1 MPKFRTLDGTDVRAK
16 RVLVRLDL
24 NVPIENGVVQ
34 DATRIERAI
43 PTLKELLDKGAA
55 VIVLAHFERPK
66 GKVVPEMSLKPVAPA
81 LEKHLGRKV
90 TFVFTDW
97 HDGKAA
103 EAAKAAKPG
112 DCLLMENTRFHAGEE
127 SNDAGFSK
135 QLAGLGDLFVNDA
148 FSAAHRAH
156 SSTEGIAHFI
166 PACAGR
172 AMEAELKALETALE
186 KPKRP
191 LIAVVGGAKVSS
203 KLEVLGNLIGAAN
216 TIVIGGGMANT
227 FLAALGSPV
236 GKSLCEHDLKD
247 KANQIVAA
255 AKTKGCTLLLP
266 VDAVVAG
273 GFKAGAPSRTVGI
286 SEVGPQDMILDV
298 GPKTIAKINEAFDKA
313 ATIVWNGPL
322 GAFEIAPFDT
332 ATVACARHAAKLT
345 KSGKI
350 ATVAG
355 GGDTVSALNHAGVA
369 GDFTYVSTAG
379 GAFLEWLEGKKLPG
393 VKALEDRA

>member
-1 MPKFRTLDGTDVRAK
+1 MANFRTLDGAHVK
-16 RVLVRLDL
+16 GKHVIVRLDL

-43 PTLKELLDKGAA
+43 PTLRELLDKGAA
-55 VIVLAHFERPK
+55 IVVLAHFERPK
-66 GKVVPEMSLKPVAPA
+66 GKVVPEMSLRPVAPA

-97 HDGKAA
+97 YDGKAA

-127 SNDAGFSK
+127 LNDEAFSK
-135 QLAGLGDLFVNDA
+135 QLATLGDLFVNDA

-156 SSTEGIAHFI
+156 ASTEGIAHFI
-166 PACAGR
+166 PAYAGR
-172 AMEAELKALETALE
+172 AMEAELKALDTALGN
-186 KPKRP
+186 PKRP

-203 KLEVLGNLIGAAN
+203 KLDALGNLIGKAD

-227 FLAALGSPV
+227 FLAAMGSPV
-236 GKSLCEHDLKD
+236 GKSLCEHDLKG
-247 KANQIVAA
+247 KASEIIAN
-255 AKTKGCTLLLP
+255 AKAKGCALLLP

-273 GFKAGAPSRTVGI
+273 EFKAGAPSRVVGLA
-286 SEVGPQDMILDV
+286 EVGAGDMILDV
-298 GPKTIAKINEAFDKA
+298 GPKTVAKVNEAFDSA

-322 GAFEIAPFDT
+322 GAFEIAPFDK
-332 ATVACARHAAKLT
+332 ATVACAKHAAELT
-345 KSGKI
+345 KSGKL

-369 GDFTYVSTAG
+369 DDFTYVSTAG
-379 GAFLEWLEGKKLPG
+379 GAFLEWLEGKALPG
-393 VKALEDRA
+393 VTALEDRP